1 MCCVCPCVVCVDV
14 WACMCACVKACVHA
28 CVCEHTSITVTAKL
42 VELQLHMTVVL

>member
-14 WACMCACVKACVHA
+14 WACMCACVHA